1 MIYFF
6 GGGAEGAF
14 PTFGDAPFPRDTD
27 GDAPFCVEVG
37 ELPLFSFAISLPF
50 VALCR
55 KRQRLNRMLPIT
67 SITAPHLD
75 SKLKTYAASGTGSV
89 LGA

>member
-14 PTFGDAPFPRDTD
+14 PTFGDAPSPTDTD

-55 KRQRLNRMLPIT
+55 KRQRQNRILFSA
-67 SITAPHLD
+67 SITGPHLN
-75 SKLKTYAASGTGSV
+75 SKPKTYAASGTGSV